1 MSRNFELLQQFGK
14 EPDAFSSATFTP
26 EEPEIFAEPESFVSP
41 PSPLEN
47 GSTEEVRTLV
57 QRVFLLSAGQ
67 APHTVVFAAS
77 ESGDGCSWICA
88 RAAEALARQVSG
100 SVCLVDANLRAP
112 GLHQQFEIPN
122 HHGLS
127 DALLQNEPMAT
138 FVTALSPPNLSIVS
152 CGSAPEGVQGLLT
165 SNRMRSRLK
174 ELRAMFDYVLVDA
187 SAMNS
192 SNDAI
197 VLGAV
202 SDGAILVLKANS
214 SRKETA
220 RNAVQEFQAAKV
232 RVLGAVLNQ
241 RTFPIPEALY
251 NKL

>member
-14 EPDAFSSATFTP
+14 EPEAFSSPTLTP
-26 EEPEIFAEPESFVSP
+26 QEPEIFAEPASFV
-41 PSPLEN
+41 PSPSQLDN
-47 GSTEEVRTLV
+47 AGTEEIKTLV

-67 APHTVVFAAS
+67 APHIVVFAGS

-138 FVTALSPPNLSIVS
+138 FVTALSPANLSMVS
-152 CGSAPEGVQGLLT
+152 CGSAPEGLQELLT

-232 RVLGAVLNQ
+232 RVLGAVLNR
-241 RTFPIPEALY
+241 RTFPIPEAIY

>member
-14 EPDAFSSATFTP
+14 DEGIFAHSDAAGEAEVFSEPAVVSTP
-26 EEPEIFAEPESFVSP
+26 VPSDRPEI
-41 PSPLEN
+41 
-47 GSTEEVRTLV
+47 EEVKTLI
-57 QRVFLLSAGQ
+57 QRVFLLPGAQ
-67 APHTVVFAAS
+67 APHCVVFAGTETGS
-77 ESGDGCSWICA
+77 GCSWICA
-88 RAAEALARQVSG
+88 RAAEALAYQVSG
-100 SVCLVDANLRAP
+100 SVCLVDANLRSP
-112 GLHQQFEIPN
+112 GLHQQFGIPN

-127 DALLQNEPMAT
+127 DALLQNEPMGI

-152 CGSAPEGVQGLLT
+152 CGSAAEGVQGLLT
-165 SNRMRSRLK
+165 SNRMRTRLK
-174 ELRAMFDYVLVDA
+174 ELRSMFDYLLIDT

-192 SNDAI
+192 SKEAI
-197 VLGAV
+197 VLGTV

-232 RVLGAVLNQ
+232 KIFGAVLNQ
-241 RTFPIPEALY
+241 RTFPIPEAIY